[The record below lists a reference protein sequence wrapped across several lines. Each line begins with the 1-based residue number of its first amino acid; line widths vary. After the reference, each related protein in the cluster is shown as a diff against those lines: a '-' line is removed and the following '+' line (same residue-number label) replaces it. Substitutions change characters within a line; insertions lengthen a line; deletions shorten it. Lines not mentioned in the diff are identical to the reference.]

1 VLRRDDRLPPNWA
14 RYFTSRARSVTTIEQ
29 RASLEKRADT
39 MTEHAAVT
47 PHAIRR
53 RAYERWLERGSPQ
66 GSPEQDW
73 LEAERE
79 LLADAVRA
87 ESRTPA
93 SAVPAAPLPSSG
105 VPRRRAPRSIVTS
118 AATAPAAR
126 LLAALVPQ
134 VELGAEPLRAARG
147 RR

>member
-1 VLRRDDRLPPNWA
+1 
-14 RYFTSRARSVTTIEQ
+14 
-29 RASLEKRADT
+29 
-39 MTEHAAVT
+39 MTEHAVT

-79 LLADAVRA
+79 LSDAARA
-87 ESRTPA
+87 ESRTPV
-93 SAVPAAPLPSSG
+93 AVTPSAPLASSG
-105 VPRRRAPRSIVTS
+105 ATRRRAPRSIVTRS
-118 AATAPAAR
+118 ATAPAAR
-126 LLAALVPQ
+126 LLAALVPD
-134 VELGAEPLRAARG
+134 AAPALESAIRG

>member
-1 VLRRDDRLPPNWA
+1 
-14 RYFTSRARSVTTIEQ
+14 
-29 RASLEKRADT
+29 

-53 RAYERWLERGSPQ
+53 RAYERWLERGSPL
-66 GSPEQDW
+66 GSPELDW

-79 LLADAVRA
+79 LSDAARA
-87 ESRTPA
+87 ESRTP
-93 SAVPAAPLPSSG
+93 VVVDTPAPLASSG

-118 AATAPAAR
+118 AAAAPAAR

-134 VELGAEPLRAARG
+134 AAPELLRASRG

>member
-1 VLRRDDRLPPNWA
+1 
-14 RYFTSRARSVTTIEQ
+14 
-29 RASLEKRADT
+29 
-39 MTEHAAVT
+39 MTEHAIT

-79 LLADAVRA
+79 LSDAARG
-87 ESRTPA
+87 ESRVRDVLAPST
-93 SAVPAAPLPSSG
+93 PLPSSG
-105 VPRRRAPRSIVTS
+105 VPRRRGPRSIVTRS
-118 AATAPAAR
+118 GTAAAAR
-126 LLAALVPQ
+126 LLAALVPEAAP
-134 VELGAEPLRAARG
+134 ELRSASRG

>member
-1 VLRRDDRLPPNWA
+1 
-14 RYFTSRARSVTTIEQ
+14 
-29 RASLEKRADT
+29 

-66 GSPEQDW
+66 GSPERDW

-79 LLADAVRA
+79 LLADAARA
-87 ESRTPA
+87 EGRTPA
-93 SAVPAAPLPSSG
+93 GAAPAPLPSSG

-134 VELGAEPLRAARG
+134 AELGAEPLRAARG